1 MSRRDLWRFTVLSC
15 SALLATVL
23 VWRYA
28 DNDLIRFAAALGVCL
43 FGWLFALG
51 GAAQLSA
58 GLGEPF
64 HAPFNSL
71 MVFAFA
77 AMGAIF
83 FLPGPVQ
90 LFVRLAIND
99 QGLLYDLSG
108 GILARSV
115 ELAVARVPSVAQFI
129 MAALVAT
136 AAYFGALATSRRYP
150 FLVFATSAATISF
163 ILSGT
168 LVVVLT
174 AKGVAAVFAS
184 MDKTGRMVVPRWV
197 EFQELAGSF
206 LRLYALCIFAAY
218 AGIAARLWRLWAPG
232 VR

>member
-1 MSRRDLWRFTVLSC
+1 M
-15 SALLATVL
+15 VL
-23 VWRYA
+23 VWRYV
-28 DNDLIRFAAALGVCL
+28 DDDWIRFVAALGVCL
-43 FGWLFALG
+43 FGWLFALS

-64 HAPFNSL
+64 HGPFNSL

-77 AMGAIF
+77 TMGAAF

-90 LFVRLAIND
+90 LFVSLAIGD

-115 ELAVARVPSVAQFI
+115 ELAVARAPSVAQFI
-129 MAALVAT
+129 IGALVAT

-150 FLVFATSAATISF
+150 FLVFAISAAGISF
-163 ILSGT
+163 ILTGT
-168 LVVVLT
+168 LVIILT
-174 AKGVAAVFAS
+174 AKGVVAVFAS
-184 MDKTGRMVVPRWV
+184 LDKTGRMAVPKWV
-197 EFQELAGSF
+197 EFQDLAGSF
-206 LRLYALCIFAAY
+206 LRLYALCILAAY
-218 AGIAARLWRLWAPG
+218 AGIVAQLWRLWAPG